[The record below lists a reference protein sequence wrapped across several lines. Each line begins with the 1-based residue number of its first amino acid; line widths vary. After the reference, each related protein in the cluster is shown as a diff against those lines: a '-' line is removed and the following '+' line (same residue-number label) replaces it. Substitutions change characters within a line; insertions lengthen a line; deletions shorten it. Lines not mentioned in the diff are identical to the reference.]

1 MFKRLFQKKKSD
13 GLSKIEYWEKWEI
26 FELFED
32 LHKAEEMLI
41 NAGDVKFDSDFVAF
55 KDIFIKELYEIGREN
70 VVDFTRVWE
79 WFAPTKEWDATMGL
93 AGKELGS
100 QIFYRVDRW
109 KKNHSVV
116 E

>member
-26 FELFED
+26 FELFKD

-41 NAGDVKFDSDFVAF
+41 NAEDVKFDSDFVAF
-55 KDIFIKELYEIGREN
+55 KDIFIEELYELGREN

-79 WFAPTKEWDATMGL
+79 WFAPTKEWDAIMGL

-109 KKNHSVV
+109 KNNHSIV

>member
-41 NAGDVKFDSDFVAF
+41 NAEDVKFDSDFVAF
-55 KDIFIKELYEIGREN
+55 KDIFIVLHPRHIH
-70 VVDFTRVWE
+70 
-79 WFAPTKEWDATMGL
+79 L
-93 AGKELGS
+93 
-100 QIFYRVDRW
+100 
-109 KKNHSVV
+109 
-116 E
+116 